1 MSYNL
6 LWMMNWAILST
17 FTLIDFRC
25 PEDTRISEVP
35 FNTLGQKSVPERVL
49 GLIRPDTTRMSF
61 LHTETQNQKK
71 NK

>member
-1 MSYNL
+1 
-6 LWMMNWAILST
+6 MMNWAILST

-35 FNTLGQKSVPERVL
+35 FNTLGQKSGPERVL
-49 GLIRPDTTRMSF
+49 GLTRPDTTRMSF

-71 NK
+71 TNEKRMSC